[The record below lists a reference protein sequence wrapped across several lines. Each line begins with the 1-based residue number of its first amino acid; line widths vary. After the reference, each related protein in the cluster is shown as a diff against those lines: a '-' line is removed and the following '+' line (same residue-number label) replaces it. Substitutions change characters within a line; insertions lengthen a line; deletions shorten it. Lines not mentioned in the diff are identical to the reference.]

1 VIRHIVFFSAKQS
14 SNVAAIAEGLKALG
28 AIPGADVFEVGLN
41 TKLDPLSD
49 EIDVVVYAEFRD
61 EEALKAWK
69 ADPRYAETTKVVRPL
84 RELRYSADFVRTGPD
99 GPARRLLR
107 G

>member
-1 VIRHIVFFSAKQS
+1 MIRHIVFFSAKRKAEI
-14 SNVAAIAEGLKALG
+14 AAVAEGLSALG
-28 AIPGADVFEVGLN
+28 VIPGADVFEVSLN
-41 TKLDPLSD
+41 AKMDPISD

-84 RELRYSADFVRTGPD
+84 RELRYSADFVSC
-99 GPARRLLR
+99 AS
-107 G
+107 